1 MTTLDSGV
9 IALDRYTGEEV
20 WHTSTADHEEGGIP
34 RRGLR

>member
-20 WHTSTADHEEGGIP
+20 WHTSTADHEEGIP